1 MSSPFA
7 IFRKNSKVML
17 AGVTLVAILSFVF
30 LPSANQSQRGPS
42 ESGGDP
48 VAKTSVGTVT
58 EGELSNLRFQRIAAN
73 AIAFAAAS
81 KGDPQLAMR
90 LQLVGMINNP
100 QFTAQVMQEVEPF
113 GPVRG
118 PGSDRDLVAS
128 WLLSK
133 EAERLGVRVT
143 DAQINEFL
151 IQRSAG
157 KMQDEDFKTAIASQ
171 RMDEKAAFDVLR
183 TQMEA
188 KQVLNLLFPNDQM
201 FSYANY
207 GPEQFW
213 EYYRRLHEQRKFEL
227 AELKVASFVNK
238 VEDPK
243 EADIVALFEER
254 KAKAPGFDAE
264 TYQPGFRQPL
274 RASMQYVALQADEV
288 RKQVLKDKPVTDAE
302 VESYY
307 KEHRAE
313 FKIPK
318 TLPNLG
324 DAPDVPGAPANP
336 DTPLDPEF
344 SKEPGAPKKPEDKPA
359 PKPEDKPEAKPE
371 DKPEAKPEDKPAP
384 KPEDKPEAKPEDK
397 PEAKPEDKPEAKPE
411 GKPEAKPEGKP
422 EAKPEDKPEAKPE
435 EKKADGTGCDD
446 PPAKTEEKPAEAK
459 PAEAKP
465 AEQPAAE
472 KPAESKPA
480 AETPPEAKPADT
492 KPAEA
497 KPAEAKPAAGPEEP
511 AKQGSAKMEGP
522 AAGPVIIPD
531 VFKPLDDELKDVIR
545 DRLKE
550 QRFQDA
556 IKALETKTF
565 NANNKLGKAL
575 TKKFDPLHIKPE
587 QRAALV
593 EEAKQAMQ
601 SHAKKPLT
609 IYGETG
615 LVSFTD
621 FIKLPGIVTTS
632 SLREEELVK
641 VFTNEL
647 LVSPGKWE
655 DENGNRYVF
664 WTTEIVEE
672 HVPKLDD
679 PGIREEVVKA
689 WKLREA
695 VKLAEARAAELAKKA
710 EAAKKPLAD
719 VLASETVTGDPK
731 GQKIS
736 VITTPLMTWVEQS
749 AVPEMG
755 NTMQRSMSVS
765 TKAIAMPQYEFMHQI
780 FDQIPVGSADVALN
794 PTMEGITVYVAKVV
808 TSVPASQDAFLISE
822 PFGPRADVAE
832 VARFDH
838 QRVSSRFWRTLEEK
852 YDVKWEEQKRSSDD

>member
-42 ESGGDP
+42 ENGGDP
-48 VAKTSVGTVT
+48 VAKTSAGVVT
-58 EGELSNLRFQRIAAN
+58 EGELSNLRFQRVAAN

-90 LQLVGMINNP
+90 LQFVGMINNP

-157 KMQDEDFKTAIASQ
+157 KLQDEDFKSTIASQ
-171 RMDEKAAFDVLR
+171 RLDEKAAFDVLR

-201 FSYANY
+201 FSYATY

-227 AELKVASFVNK
+227 AELKVESFVSK

-243 EADIVALFEER
+243 EADIVALFDER

-274 RASMQYVALQADEV
+274 RATMQYVALQADEV

-302 VESYY
+302 VETYY
-307 KEHRAE
+307 KDHRTE

-318 TLPNLG
+318 TLPNLS
-324 DAPDVPGAPANP
+324 DTPDVPGAPANP

-344 SKEPGAPKKPEDKPA
+344 STEPGAAKKPG
-359 PKPEDKPEAKPE
+359 DKPEAKPE
-371 DKPEAKPEDKPAP
+371 D
-384 KPEDKPEAKPEDK
+384 
-397 PEAKPEDKPEAKPE
+397 
-411 GKPEAKPEGKP
+411 KP

-459 PAEAKP
+459 PAE
-465 AEQPAAE
+465 QPATE

-480 AETPPEAKPADT
+480 AETQPEAKPAETKPADT
-492 KPAEA
+492 KPADA
-497 KPAEAKPAAGPEEP
+497 KPAAETAPKAAEPKAAAGPEEP

-556 IKALETKTF
+556 IKVLETKTF
-565 NANNKLGKAL
+565 SAINKSGKAL

-587 QRAALV
+587 QRAELV
-593 EEAKQAMQ
+593 EEAKKVMQ
-601 SHAKKPLT
+601 GHVKKPL
-609 IYGETG
+609 IVYGETG

-621 FIKLPGIVTTS
+621 FIKLPGIITTS

-647 LVSPGKWE
+647 LVSPRKWE
-655 DENGNRYVF
+655 DDNGNRYVF

-679 PGIREEVVKA
+679 PGIRDEVVKA

-695 VKLAEARAAELAKKA
+695 VKLAEARAVELAKKA

-765 TKAIAMPQYEFMHQI
+765 SKAIPMPQYEFMHQI
-780 FDQIPVGSADVALN
+780 FDEIPIGSADVALN

-808 TSVPASQDAFLISE
+808 TSIPASREAFLISE

-838 QRVSSRFWRTLEEK
+838 QRVSSRFWRKLEEK